1 MHPSWVAPLSQPF
14 VTTISRA
21 AWHRSLA
28 LKYEA
33 AWHYSLALKG
43 TPGLL
48 YHYSY
53 GTRNARESLA
63 WFERNILTTQIST
76 QLLSALYYETTCICH
91 KANCIDTYTIGDVL
105 SAAARIIPYLAPL
118 YIGPT
123 SRKPNP

>member
-1 MHPSWVAPLSQPF
+1 MHPSWVAPLSQSF

-33 AWHYSLALKG
+33 AWRYSLALNLKG

-53 GTRNARESLA
+53 GTRNAYATS
-63 WFERNILTTQIST
+63 
-76 QLLSALYYETTCICH
+76 
-91 KANCIDTYTIGDVL
+91 IDTYTIGDVL

>member
-1 MHPSWVAPLSQPF
+1 MHPSWVAPLSQSF

-33 AWHYSLALKG
+33 AWRYSLALNLKG

-63 WFERNILTTQIST
+63 WFERNRY
-76 QLLSALYYETTCICH
+76 QLNSCQHYTMKPLAYATS
-91 KANCIDTYTIGDVL
+91 IDTYTIGDVL